1 MTRIDLGETEM
12 FHVEQ
17 HPAVPPKGRLVLS
30 RYTPRRQ
37 RCSPGTATPFLKA
50 PGHTRGDDSMSIP
63 LAAVG
68 AVVVALLEVRV
79 FPEMTIA
86 GVKPD
91 LIFIF
96 SVTATMMI
104 GIEVGLTWAFV
115 GGLMLDLLTPGRQLG
130 VTSLVLL
137 LLAGAIILTARLLPQ
152 GRVLV
157 ATGAVFVLA
166 WGFQVLEAAILGATT
181 GLDPMIDWTPILA
194 TALIDAAVALPI
206 AALMRFAWLRFGATE
221 RMEW

>member
-1 MTRIDLGETEM
+1 
-12 FHVEQ
+12 
-17 HPAVPPKGRLVLS
+17 
-30 RYTPRRQ
+30 
-37 RCSPGTATPFLKA
+37 
-50 PGHTRGDDSMSIP
+50 MSIP

-68 AVVVALLEVRV
+68 AVVVALLEVSV
-79 FPEMTIA
+79 LPELTIA

-130 VTSLVLL
+130 ATSLVLL
-137 LLAGAIILTARLLPQ
+137 LLAGVIIVTARFLPQ
-152 GRVLV
+152 RRVLI

-166 WGFQVLEAAILGATT
+166 WGFQILEAFLLAATT
-181 GLDPMIDWTPILA
+181 GLDPMISLA
-194 TALIDAAVALPI
+194 SVLSISLVDAAIALPV
-206 AALMRFAWLRFGATE
+206 AATMRLVWLRYGATE
-221 RMEW
+221 RLDW

>member
-1 MTRIDLGETEM
+1 
-12 FHVEQ
+12 
-17 HPAVPPKGRLVLS
+17 
-30 RYTPRRQ
+30 
-37 RCSPGTATPFLKA
+37 
-50 PGHTRGDDSMSIP
+50 MSIP

-68 AVVVALLEVRV
+68 AVVVALLEVSV
-79 FPEMTIA
+79 LPELTIA

-130 VTSLVLL
+130 ATSLVLL
-137 LLAGAIILTARLLPQ
+137 LLAGVIIVAARFLPQ
-152 GRVLV
+152 RRVLI

-166 WGFQVLEAAILGATT
+166 WGFQVLEAFLLAATT
-181 GLDPMIDWTPILA
+181 GLDPMISLA
-194 TALIDAAVALPI
+194 SVLSIALVDAAIALPV
-206 AALMRFAWLRFGATE
+206 AATMRVVWLRYGATD
-221 RMEW
+221 RLDW